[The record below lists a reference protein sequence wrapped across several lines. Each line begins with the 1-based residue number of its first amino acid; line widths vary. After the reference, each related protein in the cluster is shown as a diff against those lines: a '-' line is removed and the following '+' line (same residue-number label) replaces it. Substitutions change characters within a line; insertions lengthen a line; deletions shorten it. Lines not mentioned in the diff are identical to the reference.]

1 MAENECYICGNANP
15 EFSYS
20 LQPISD
26 KINFTSLF
34 QLQYLLNMKI

>member
-1 MAENECYICGNANP
+1 MAENECYICENPNP

-20 LQPISD
+20 LHPISD

>member
-1 MAENECYICGNANP
+1 MTENEWFICENPNP

-26 KINFTSLF
+26 KINFISLF